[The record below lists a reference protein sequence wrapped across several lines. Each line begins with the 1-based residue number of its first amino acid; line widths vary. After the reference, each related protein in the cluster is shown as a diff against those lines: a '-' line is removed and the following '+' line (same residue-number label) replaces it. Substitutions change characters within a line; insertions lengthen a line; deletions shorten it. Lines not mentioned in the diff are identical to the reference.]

1 VRELGGTDQ
10 RPDQAAGQADP
21 RQRLASLASVARAL
35 AGARSLPEVL
45 QAAAREALFAFDATA
60 VSLARLEPQHGL
72 IRVLLN
78 VGDLGP
84 GELPEPEHE
93 TYAVAD
99 FPLLLA
105 MVEEARPWLLDVDD
119 PLADP
124 AEVALLRRLGRH
136 SGLAAPVLTEG
147 RVWGELF
154 VARSGERPAFGGDD
168 LDFIQAFAGLV
179 SSGLAQVEHLE
190 RVSRMAFEDPLTGL
204 GNRRLVEQRLDEAL
218 ARTAQGGPPVS
229 LLMADVNRLKRA
241 NDRYG
246 HEAGDRALQAV
257 AAALAAAAGAVTGAT
272 AGRLGGDEFCVVM
285 DGHGLQVALGVAR
298 DFVERSAD
306 APYGISVAVGVAST
320 EGSPGVLGSR
330 QLLAWA
336 DEAQYEAKRTGS
348 AAPVAAGA
356 GDGLGRDRRRWRGQ
370 VPLPD
375 LLGRGLARC
384 EALRSSTAEERA
396 VAVVSGLAEDSGA
409 AGWVLAVRARGAAT
423 PLAGGAARD
432 GLLLEV
438 SVPAADADAWVQAA
452 GASGLVVG
460 PDAEVPLAGV
470 RGCAQVAVGAAG
482 AYVGELLFDPED
494 PAGELAPVLRAL
506 LAVAVYGP

>member
-1 VRELGGTDQ
+1 M
-10 RPDQAAGQADP
+10 
-21 RQRLASLASVARAL
+21 
-35 AGARSLPEVL
+35 
-45 QAAAREALFAFDATA
+45 
-60 VSLARLEPQHGL
+60 L
-72 IRVLLN
+72 IN
-78 VGDLGP
+78 VGDLAP
-84 GELPEPEHE
+84 GEEPFPADE

-105 MVEEARPWLLDVDD
+105 MVEEARPWLLDV
-119 PLADP
+119 ADP
-124 AEVALLRRLGRH
+124 AADQAEVALMRRLGRH

-154 VARSGERPAFGGDD
+154 VARSGERPAFVGDD

-190 RVSRMAFEDPLTGL
+190 RVSRLAFEDPLTGL

-218 ARTAQGGPPVS
+218 GRTAQGGPPVS

-257 AAALAAAAGAVTGAT
+257 GGALAAAAGAVAGAT
-272 AGRLGGDEFCVVM
+272 AGRLGGDEFCVVL
-285 DGHGLQVALGVAR
+285 DGHGLQVALAVAADFVAR
-298 DFVERSAD
+298 TAD

-320 EGSPGVLGSR
+320 EGAPAVVGSR
-330 QLLAWA
+330 QLLTWA

-356 GDGLGRDRRRWRGQ
+356 GDVPGRDRRRWRGHPP
-370 VPLPD
+370 VPD
-375 LLGRGLARC
+375 LLARGLARC
-384 EALRSSTAEERA
+384 EALRSATVGERA
-396 VAVVSGLAEDSGA
+396 SAVVSGLAEDAGA

-438 SVPAADADAWVQAA
+438 SVPAADDDPWVQAA
-452 GASGLVVG
+452 GLSGLVVG
-460 PDAEVPLAGV
+460 PESEVPLAGV

-482 AYVGELLFDPED
+482 SYVGELLFDPDD
-494 PAGELAPVLRAL
+494 PAAEVAPVLRAL
-506 LAVAVYGP
+506 LAVAVHGGARRDDP